1 MCGDQARVA
10 VVLAE
15 LEQGR
20 DEYEKHYEEPTHT
33 RPVMQA
39 WGKETEADKSGTDLL
54 KGVGGA

>member
-1 MCGDQARVA
+1 MRVA